1 MRRTLIVLFL
11 LFLGLAVFGVT
22 AVPASARGGSHLH
35 FKSGHHFRS
44 FRHGFHIGPRLDHR
58 HHFNHFRAF
67 RHPHS
72 IIFVPTVV
80 IPSTA
85 CEPVWIPGRWFWTG
99 HGWVWATEHW
109 GCR

>member
-1 MRRTLIVLFL
+1 MRRILVVLLLTLSVL
-11 LFLGLAVFGVT
+11 GGS
-22 AVPASARGGSHLH
+22 AVPASARGGSHPH

-44 FRHGFHIGPRLDHR
+44 FRHGFHIDPRLHHR
-58 HHFNHFRAF
+58 HHFSHFRAF
-67 RHPHS
+67 RHPRS

-85 CEPVWIPGRWFWTG
+85 CEPVWVPGRWFWTG

-109 GCR
+109 ECR

>member
-1 MRRTLIVLFL
+1 MRRILVVLL
-11 LFLGLAVFGVT
+11 LALSVLGVS
-22 AVPASARGGSHLH
+22 AVPASARGGAHPN
-35 FKSGHHFRS
+35 FKGGQHFRS
-44 FRHGFHIGPRLDHR
+44 SRHGFRIDSRLHHR
-58 HHFNHFRAF
+58 HHFSHFRAF

-85 CEPVWIPGRWFWTG
+85 CEPVWTPGRWFWTG

-109 GCR
+109 ECR

>member
-1 MRRTLIVLFL
+1 MRRILVVLILTLSVL
-11 LFLGLAVFGVT
+11 GVS

-44 FRHGFHIGPRLDHR
+44 FRHGFHIDPRLHHR
-58 HHFNHFRAF
+58 HHFSHFRAF

-99 HGWVWATEHW
+99 HGWVRATEHW
-109 GCR
+109 ECR

>member
-1 MRRTLIVLFL
+1 MRRILVVLLLTLSVL
-11 LFLGLAVFGVT
+11 GVS
-22 AVPASARGGSHLH
+22 AVPASARGGPQPH

-44 FRHGFHIGPRLDHR
+44 FRHGFPIGTLQLHR
-58 HHFNHFRAF
+58 HHFSNFRAF

-85 CEPVWIPGRWFWTG
+85 CEPVWIPGRWVRIS
-99 HGWVWATEHW
+99 HEWVWVTEHW

>member
-11 LFLGLAVFGVT
+11 SLAVFGVS
-22 AVPASARGGSHLH
+22 AVPASARGGSDRH

-44 FRHGFHIGPRLDHR
+44 FRHGFPSGTRLHHR
-58 HHFNHFRAF
+58 HPFGHFRAF

-72 IIFVPTVV
+72 IIFFPGF
-80 IPSTA
+80 ILPSHV
-85 CEPVWIPGRWFWTG
+85 CEPVRIPGRWVRIG
-99 HGWVWATEHW
+99 SEWVWATEHW

>member
-1 MRRTLIVLFL
+1 MRRILVVLLLTLSVL
-11 LFLGLAVFGVT
+11 GVS

-44 FRHGFHIGPRLDHR
+44 FRHGFHIDPRLHHR
-58 HHFNHFRAF
+58 HHFSHFRAF

-99 HGWVWATEHW
+99 HGWVWATEHRE
-109 GCR
+109 CR

>member
-1 MRRTLIVLFL
+1 MRRILVVLLLTLSVL
-11 LFLGLAVFGVT
+11 GVS

-44 FRHGFHIGPRLDHR
+44 FRHGFHIDPRLHHR
-58 HHFNHFRAF
+58 HHFSHFSAF
-67 RHPHS
+67 RNPHS

-109 GCR
+109 ECR